1 MLNPQGGKPEEVV
14 EVLRKQFNLPFAS
27 GVLVEGGE
35 SLCIAAGKS
44 GRMEIKVTEGGIWI
58 QISNLE
64 RM

>member
-35 SLCIAAGKS
+35 SLRIAAGKS

>member
-14 EVLRKQFNLPFAS
+14 EVLRKQFNLPF
-27 GVLVEGGE
+27 GCGILVEGGE

-44 GRMEIKVTEGGIWI
+44 GRMEIKVAEAGIWI